1 MEPTIHQHVRSS
13 LRDSVY
19 TNLTVGLG
27 ESYFAA
33 FMLALGLGETIAG
46 AGKVIPMF
54 IGVCIQMFAIR
65 GPFRRMGL
73 RFRATAF
80 VIVQALT
87 FPLLAYLGLYRIS
100 DAPIVLGLLALY
112 WAAGLSSL
120 PPWNRLMGET
130 IPSRFRLKFFALR
143 NAWAQL
149 AVLIGLL
156 ASGFFLASVP
166 KDQQLPI
173 FVAIFLL
180 CALLKVFSVH
190 ALSQHRDA
198 SLGATGELRIRF
210 RDFVKNLKG
219 TEQGRLVKF
228 LFAWYVVVQIA
239 GVYFDPF
246 MLGYLGWE
254 PMKYTGVIAMSFVG
268 RIVML
273 RLLRARARPS
283 QMSWVLFLGCI
294 GIAATP
300 LWWSLSQS
308 YPWILVVEFICGA
321 SWGAFE
327 LATVMLYFE
336 RIKDEER
343 TSIMTYISFSNTLG
357 MVIGVSIGAWLL
369 QDWPAEKNPYQ
380 AMFLISSALRFTVL
394 LAMPSIKLRDA
405 WPIIITQARSV
416 FVLKK

>member
-1 MEPTIHQHVRSS
+1 MEPTNHQHVRAS

-46 AGKVIPMF
+46 AGKIIPMF

-73 RFRATAF
+73 RSRALGF

-87 FPLLAYLGLYRIS
+87 FPLLAAVGLYRIA
-100 DAPIVLGLLALY
+100 DAPIVLGLLAIY

-130 IPSRFRLKFFALR
+130 IPARFRLKFFALR
-143 NAWAQL
+143 NAWGQL
-149 AVLIGLL
+149 AVLVGLL
-156 ASGFFLASVP
+156 ASGFFLSSVS
-166 KDQQLPI
+166 KEQQMPI
-173 FVAIFLL
+173 FVGLFLI
-180 CALLKVFSVH
+180 CALLKVFSVQ
-190 ALSQHRDA
+190 ALGQHREA
-198 SLGATGELRIRF
+198 PIGAGGEVRVRF
-210 RDFVKNLKG
+210 RTFVKNLKG
-219 TEQGRLVKF
+219 SDQGRLVKF

-239 GVYFDPF
+239 GVYFDPY
-246 MLGYLGWE
+246 MLSHLGWE
-254 PMKYTGVIAMSFVG
+254 PLKYTGVIAMSFVG

-273 RLLRARARPS
+273 RLLRAWARPS
-283 QMSWVLFLGCI
+283 QMSWVLFMGCL

-327 LATVMLYFE
+327 LATVLLYFE
-336 RIKDEER
+336 RVKDEER

-357 MVIGVSIGAWLL
+357 MIIGVSIGAWVL
-369 QDWPAEKNPYQ
+369 QNWPAEKNPYQ
-380 AMFLISSALRFTVL
+380 AMFLISSTLRFAVL
-394 LAMPSIKLRDA
+394 LAMPSIKLREA
-405 WPIIITQARSV
+405 WPIIVTQARSV